1 MVARLILLASVLLF
15 QIFCKNIDF
24 VTFLILKPL
33 TYHPQ
38 TLYFL
43 LIPHPRGQE
52 ITENSSMR
60 KTSFIRLVIAATAV
74 AALVGTTLPAQ
85 AAVKPAEK
93 AIIGDDCTAASA
105 ASKKVAKGR
114 GVDGSDLTCMVV
126 PTGSYKG
133 QTKWW
138 YKDVKTLKN
147 IDWTVPANPGGYS
160 LTSNAISD
168 TLKAEGLLGEYTS
181 TFKPGAGGAVGL
193 GAFQEIKNKPE
204 AALVTGIAMTGG
216 LYSNKSPLNLL
227 DSTPIAKVL
236 REYDAIVVPANSK
249 YRTLNQLM
257 DDLKAKPNGVAIAG
271 GSKGGI
277 DHQVIGL
284 LAQTAGIDP
293 TKLNYVVFSG
303 GPEVITSVLS
313 GSTQVGI
320 SGSSEFNA
328 FVSSGKLRVLG
339 VSSSK
344 PLAGFKGKTFK
355 QQGYDLVYGN
365 WRGIMAPAD
374 ISKADYTNFIKVI
387 DIMHISPSWREQL
400 KKNNWDNEFEAGS
413 KFKTFLEKHI
423 PEINK
428 VMKGLGI

>member
-1 MVARLILLASVLLF
+1 
-15 QIFCKNIDF
+15 
-24 VTFLILKPL
+24 
-33 TYHPQ
+33 
-38 TLYFL
+38 
-43 LIPHPRGQE
+43 
-52 ITENSSMR
+52 
-60 KTSFIRLVIAATAV
+60 
-74 AALVGTTLPAQ
+74 
-85 AAVKPAEK
+85 
-93 AIIGDDCTAASA
+93 
-105 ASKKVAKGR
+105 
-114 GVDGSDLTCMVV
+114 MVV

-138 YKDVKTLKN
+138 YKDVKALKN

-227 DSTPIAKVL
+227 ASTPIAKVL

-257 DDLKAKPNGVAIAG
+257 ADLKAKPNSVAIAG

-284 LAQTAGIDP
+284 LAQTADIDP

-339 VSSSK
+339 VSSAK

-374 ISKADYTNFIKVI
+374 LPKADYNNFIKVI
-387 DIMHISPSWREQL
+387 DIMHISPSWKEQL
-400 KKNNWDNEFEAGS
+400 KKNNWDNEFSAGTD
-413 KFKTFLEKHI
+413 FKAFLEKHI

>member
-1 MVARLILLASVLLF
+1 
-15 QIFCKNIDF
+15 
-24 VTFLILKPL
+24 
-33 TYHPQ
+33 
-38 TLYFL
+38 
-43 LIPHPRGQE
+43 
-52 ITENSSMR
+52 MR
-60 KTSFIRLVIAATAV
+60 KTSFIRLAVAATAV
-74 AALVGTTLPAQ
+74 AVMASTTLPAQ
-85 AAVKPAEK
+85 AAVKPANK

-105 ASKKVAKGR
+105 ASKKIAKGR
-114 GVDGSDLTCMVV
+114 GVEGSDLTCMVV

-138 YKDVKTLKN
+138 YKDVKALKN

-193 GAFQEIKNKPE
+193 GAFQEIKGKPE

-227 DSTPIAKVL
+227 ASTPIAKVL

-257 DDLKAKPNGVAIAG
+257 ADLKAKPNSVAIAG

-284 LAQTAGIDP
+284 LAQTADIDP

-339 VSSSK
+339 VSSAK

-365 WRGIMAPAD
+365 WRGVMAPAD
-374 ISKADYTNFIKVI
+374 ISKADYNNFIKVM
-387 DIMHISPSWREQL
+387 DIMHISPSWKEQL
-400 KKNNWDNEFEAGS
+400 KKNNWDNEFSAGTD
-413 KFKTFLEKHI
+413 FKAFLEKHI